1 MVNAVPQPVAM
12 LSFMLI
18 LLISL
23 NLLLKHTCTVNVE
36 AFPTYKAAIQ

>member
-23 NLLLKHTCTVNVE
+23 NLVLKHTCTVSFE